1 MFSHKTEEIRPNFGA
16 PVNFFLLYFVTQIT
30 QITQIFSTAISC
42 HADFFA
48 VFFLVPQISDLH
60 RFFRPIRAM
69 KKVTQI
75 SQMTQILDLFGLG
88 LRRFGTSEKSVFI

>member
-1 MFSHKTEEIRPNFGA
+1 MFSHKTEEICPIFGA

-48 VFFLVPQISDLH
+48 VFFSCPTDFRFTQIFPPYSGYEESHAD
-60 RFFRPIRAM
+60 FADDADFRPVRSGI
-69 KKVTQI
+69 TQI
-75 SQMTQILDLFGLG
+75 WH
-88 LRRFGTSEKSVFI
+88 